1 MTEIQERL
9 FALRDDKYRDFNA
22 SLIPTVDKALV
33 IGVRVPQLR
42 KLAKELPEGV
52 ELLGEA
58 EPLSFDAEGNLTDK
72 EPRQRGQ
79 RTF

>member
-1 MTEIQERL
+1 MPNDEAAIKFCLGTCVHADPQEPKIIRI
-9 FALRDDKYRDFNA
+9 FNSQFVEYLWVSEA
-22 SLIPTVDKALV
+22 
-33 IGVRVPQLR
+33 
-42 KLAKELPEGV
+42 LAKELPEGV